1 MVSAAVEPFTAADG
15 DAYYARNK
23 AALETAVERD
33 WALRL
38 IKRNGLQP
46 RFVFE
51 VGCANGW
58 RLAEIQRRH
67 QSICTGMDISW
78 EAIAA
83 GHRQWT
89 ELILVPASICD
100 RFVGRACFNL
110 VICSFVLHWVARD
123 RLDAAIHNI
132 DTALKPGGHL
142 VLQDF
147 DPPEPVDVP
156 YHHRPGVF
164 TYKRD
169 YAALFL
175 ALGYHVVD
183 SRHWNHET
191 GEGIADQPDAERAVC
206 WLLRK
211 GEA

>member
-1 MVSAAVEPFTAADG
+1 MVSAAVESFSPADG

-23 AALETAVERD
+23 AKLETAIDRD

-38 IKRNGLQP
+38 IARNGLEP
-46 RFVFE
+46 KKILD
-51 VGCANGW
+51 VGCSTGW
-58 RLAEIQRRH
+58 RLAELYRRY
-67 QSICTGMDISW
+67 QAFCMGIDISADAI
-78 EAIAA
+78 EA
-83 GHRQWT
+83 GRQCWPH
-89 ELILVPASICD
+89 IS
-100 RFVGRACFNL
+100 L
-110 VICSFVLHWVARD
+110 VIGRIEDSPIPEGYTLAIVSFVLHWVARD
-123 RLDAAIHNI
+123 KLDMAVINI
-132 DTALKPGGHL
+132 DLALRPGGYL

-156 YHHRPGVF
+156 YHHRPGVW

-175 ALGYHVVD
+175 AAGYHVVD
-183 SRHWNHET
+183 SRHYNYET

-211 GEA
+211 SAA